1 VKKSKLNTNPFWAIE
16 INALT
21 NVNKGKNIEK
31 KIKNKLQKKPIY
43 ESNEENNKK
52 FKTKIYN
59 NPMAA
64 PTMTN
69 NPMFSTENKKPSFK
83 AIVQKNKERRVMNA
97 VKTASQKTAVSR
109 ATGTERV
116 KLARKF
122 APSTQADVKKANNAG
137 KVFKTN
143 TRKVA
148 TTEKRATLSNK
159 SSYQGKINS
168 QYFKL
173 PRNRKKLYTSRI
185 QKATTLGQVLKA
197 YNNAEKER
205 NANLKK

>member
-1 VKKSKLNTNPFWAIE
+1 MKKSKLNTNPFWAIE

-69 NPMFSTENKKPSFK
+69 NPMFSTENKKSSFK

-97 VKTASQKTAVSR
+97 VKTASQKTAVSQ
-109 ATGTERV
+109 ATGAERV

-122 APSTQADVKKANNAG
+122 APSTQANVKKANNAG

-143 TRKVA
+143 ARKVA
-148 TTEKRATLSNK
+148 TLTNK
-159 SSYQGKINS
+159 SSYQAKINS

-173 PRNRKKLYTSRI
+173 PRNRKKVYTSRI

-205 NANLKK
+205 TANLKK

>member
-1 VKKSKLNTNPFWAIE
+1 
-16 INALT
+16 
-21 NVNKGKNIEK
+21 
-31 KIKNKLQKKPIY
+31 
-43 ESNEENNKK
+43 
-52 FKTKIYN
+52 
-59 NPMAA
+59 MAA

-69 NPMFSTENKKPSFK
+69 NPMFSTENKKSSFK

-97 VKTASQKTAVSR
+97 VKTASQKTAVSQ
-109 ATGTERV
+109 ATGAERV

-122 APSTQADVKKANNAG
+122 APSTQANVKKANNAG

-143 TRKVA
+143 ARKVA
-148 TTEKRATLSNK
+148 TLTNK
-159 SSYQGKINS
+159 SSYQAKINS

-173 PRNRKKLYTSRI
+173 PRNRKKVYTSRI

-205 NANLKK
+205 TANLKK